1 MKQIILILFLCAINL
16 FGQSA
21 LEYFPHKKNDYW
33 VYDYHDYYFHYTL
46 REYISKDSISSNGF
60 IYITTKSRLFDVMT
74 KWYTEN
80 YLIDTLNQVWLIQN
94 TNLTLKFKLNAKLGE
109 QWIVDKSNNDYFLV
123 RVTSI
128 KEYTIF
134 RGWNRIT

>member
-1 MKQIILILFLCAINL
+1 
-16 FGQSA
+16 
-21 LEYFPHKKNDYW
+21 
-33 VYDYHDYYFHYTL
+33 
-46 REYISKDSISSNGF
+46 
-60 IYITTKSRLFDVMT
+60 MT

-109 QWIVDKSNNDYFLV
+109 QWIVDKSNTDYFLV